1 MGTVT
6 RGEAK
11 IHRAMQS
18 RPNSY
23 IKKLDTRGVIIIILQ
38 K

>member
-6 RGEAK
+6 RGEAEIRK
-11 IHRAMQS
+11 AMQS

-23 IKKLDTRGVIIIILQ
+23 IKKLDTGGVIIIILQ